1 MRKICALLTIAFLL
15 CQCGNGDGFA
25 TYVPDPA
32 SKVTRTQA
40 LASAYAY
47 TQVRWKPS
55 TKNILHGSD
64 ADGIFVQTPDLSLQN
79 PGPGRGYWSPD
90 QEQISMPYQWGGFD
104 TPSSF
109 LGKIRDGYAAGDVAT
124 QAKKQAGDAAVSKHA
139 AGVDCSGFVSRCW
152 RLSRPVSTAEM
163 PTITTPI
170 SWDDLKSGDI
180 LLTKGHV
187 ILFDRWLTHG
197 SNLVAYEAGPLP
209 AWKVSCN
216 HFSVKKLLQR
226 GYAPR
231 RYLYIIEP
239 SS

>member
-1 MRKICALLTIAFLL
+1 MRPLVFLVPIVFLL

-25 TYVPDPA
+25 TYVPGPA

-47 TQVRWKPS
+47 TQVRWTPS
-55 TKNILHGSD
+55 EENLLHGSD
-64 ADGIFVQTPDLSLQN
+64 TDGILVQTPDRSLKHS
-79 PGPGRGYWSPD
+79 GPGRGYWTPN

-104 TPSSF
+104 TPATF
-109 LGKIRDGYAAGDVAT
+109 LGKIRHGYAGGDIAT
-124 QAKKQAGDAAVSKHA
+124 LAKKQAGDTAVSKRA

-152 RLSRPVSTAEM
+152 RLEKPVSTSEM
-163 PTITTPI
+163 PNITSPI
-170 SWDDLKSGDI
+170 SWDELKPGDI
-180 LLTKGHV
+180 LLTQGHV
-187 ILFDRWLTHG
+187 VLFDRWLTPG
-197 SNLVAYEAGPLP
+197 SHLVGYEAGPLP

-226 GYAPR
+226 GYTPR
-231 RYLYIIEP
+231 RYLHIIEP